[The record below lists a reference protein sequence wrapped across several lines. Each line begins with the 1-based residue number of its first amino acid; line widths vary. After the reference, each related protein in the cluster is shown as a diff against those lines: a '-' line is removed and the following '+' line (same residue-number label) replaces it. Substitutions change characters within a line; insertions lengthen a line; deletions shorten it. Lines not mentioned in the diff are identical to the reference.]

1 MYAIINSVANRNNMF
16 YAFGTILHFKEKKK
30 TLPSVPKKLKLACTC
45 ARAHTHACSFYQIGL
60 YLIFVNLFQSKTPYT
75 SISTST
81 WTCQMMSNASA
92 FMSKA
97 EFSDER
103 CEGLH
108 NSIHQIMLLSCIC
121 RCICTCRLS
130 THEALSG
137 KRTTVP
143 PSTTW
148 GLHIF
153 LWFRR
158 KKKCWGKKLKWIN
171 FCWYISTG
179 VIPTTTK
186 GSV

>member
-1 MYAIINSVANRNNMF
+1 MDAIINSVANRNNIF
-16 YAFGTILHFKEKKK
+16 YAFGTILHFKEIEKK
-30 TLPSVPKKLKLACTC
+30 TCTKKVACSC
-45 ARAHTHACSFYQIGL
+45 ARVHTHACSFYQIGL

-81 WTCQMMSNASA
+81 WTYQMMNNASA

-97 EFSDER
+97 EFSDEH
-103 CEGLH
+103 CEGLY

-158 KKKCWGKKLKWIN
+158 KKN
-171 FCWYISTG
+171 A
-179 VIPTTTK
+179 
-186 GSV
+186 